1 MFSLFF
7 AGLQQDLK
15 LFLFA
20 PILSALFRLVFIEVY
35 GTEKSPFGHGRKWR
49 ECFRFG
55 FWWGMDWH
63 AYVFLVSMVLVSLP
77 SAFLPAYFAVA
88 DTVRLAGIVLYGLV
102 LYTAFV
108 GRMIFYYHF
117 HDIYNPTLFLGG
129 NADKR
134 NFLDIFFHQNHG
146 ALILLSYVPFVL
158 FAAALAHGLLMLPS
172 LAYPAAL
179 ASAAPVVRYAVH
191 TVIFLAAVLFFYYM
205 RYGGTLNHR
214 RKPEWDEMPVAV
226 KEDVFF
232 AKAAWDDL
240 VRLEFLCKL
249 PPKELLTHT
258 DAQARPVMEAVVP
271 QASWQREDNPL
282 AAFVREAKGAKIA
295 QPSHIFFLLGES
307 YYQAPMDAPFAKLHI
322 MDRGKAFFGDPH
334 TFSLSTCL
342 SAGIISQP
350 SLVSLLTGFYD
361 ANLEFNETDAFWQP
375 WRDDALAISLPQQ
388 LKKLGYRSV
397 FWYGGSLNW
406 GSLVQFLPAL
416 GFDASMDGIAC
427 SPDAPRTWLGVYDD
441 VVLSDAARRIP
452 QMDDGQP
459 VFHMLYTTSVHGPFT
474 IPVAQYGYDAEKIM
488 PDVPEAFRHDRMWQR
503 KLGCYWYA
511 DQALMDFVQA
521 MQERYPDALFIVTG
535 DHAMLNLPYD
545 IGLMPRKEATLRECH
560 STTLGI
566 HHRDLSQTW
575 FAGNTIGGHMNILP
589 TLMELIAPAGHRY
602 VSLAK
607 PLTEPID
614 HVVTPQHWLTQEAIG
629 RYDDRIAQANC
640 VTEEALPVMQDIVR
654 FADERAAWMELS
666 GWIGRHPETCLQKS

>member
-15 LFLFA
+15 LLLFA
-20 PILSALFRLVFIEVY
+20 PMLSAVFRLVFIEAY

-49 ECFRFG
+49 ACFRFG

-63 AYVFLVSMVLVSLP
+63 AYVFLVSMVLVSVP
-77 SAFLPAYFAVA
+77 GAFLPAYDAIG
-88 DTVRLAGIVLYGLV
+88 DTVRLVGVLLYALA

-108 GRMIFYYHF
+108 GRMIFYFHF

-129 NADKR
+129 HADKR

-146 ALILLSYVPFVL
+146 ALVLLSYVPFVL
-158 FAAALAHGLLMLPS
+158 VAAACVHGLLALPS
-172 LAYPAAL
+172 LAYPEAL
-179 ASAAPVVRYAVH
+179 AAAPAAVRYAANAA
-191 TVIFLAAVLFFYYM
+191 IFVLAVLFFYFL
-205 RYGGTLNHR
+205 RYGGTLDHR
-214 RKPEWDEMPVAV
+214 KKPEWDEMPVVV

-232 AKAAWDDL
+232 AKAAWDDF

-258 DAQARPVMEAVVP
+258 DEQALPVMETVAPRAVW
-271 QASWQREDNPL
+271 QASGNPL
-282 AAFVREAKGAKIA
+282 AAFVREAKGAKLA
-295 QPSHIFFLLGES
+295 PPSHIFYILGES
-307 YYQAPMDAPFAKLHI
+307 YYQAPLDAPFAPLHI
-322 MDRGKAFFGDPH
+322 MDRGKAFMNDLH
-334 TFSLSTCL
+334 TFSLPTCL
-342 SAGIISQP
+342 SGGLISQP

-375 WRDDALAISLPQQ
+375 WRDDALAVSLPQQ

-416 GFDASMDGIAC
+416 GFDGMMDGIAC

-441 VVLSDAARRIP
+441 VFLSDAARRIP
-452 QMDDGQP
+452 QMDDGRP
-459 VFHMLYTTSVHGPFT
+459 VLHFLYTTSVHGPFT
-474 IPVAQYGYDAEKIM
+474 IPVKDYGYDPETVM
-488 PDVPEAFRHDRMWQR
+488 PDVPEAFRRDHAWQQ

-511 DQALMDFVQA
+511 DKAIMDFVAA
-521 MQERYPDALFIVTG
+521 MQAQYPDALFIVTG
-535 DHAMLNLPYD
+535 DHAMLNLPYH
-545 IGLMPRKEATLRECH
+545 IGLVPRKEATLRECH
-560 STTLGI
+560 STSFGI
-566 HHRDLSQTW
+566 HHKDLSRDW

-589 TLMELIAPAGHRY
+589 TLMELIAPAGHKY

-614 HVVTPQHWLTQEAIG
+614 HVVTPQHWLTRTEFG
-629 RYDDRIAQANC
+629 RYSDRIAQANI
-640 VTEEALPVMQDIVR
+640 VAESLPPMLQDTVR
-654 FADERAAWMELS
+654 FADERDGWAELS
-666 GWIGRHPETCLQKS
+666 GWIGRHPEVVLQS